1 MAHVYKE
8 FVLTAPSVWQ
18 ALGAFVKANAA
29 AFLHQGSPLRII
41 VTSSERKRS
50 NEANARY
57 WKGVLEQIATQA
69 WVNGRQYGKEI
80 WHEHY
85 ARKFGICDEM
95 RLPDGTLILRRKS
108 TTEMSSREFAE
119 YMTRVEADA
128 ASELGVRFFERED
141 VA

>member
-18 ALGAFVKANAA
+18 ALGAFVKANAG

-41 VTSSERKRS
+41 VTSSEAKR
-50 NEANARY
+50 NKEQNARY
-57 WKGVLEQIATQA
+57 WKAVLEQIATQA
-69 WVNGRQYGKEI
+69 WVDGHQFDKDV

-85 ARKFGICDEM
+85 ARKYGVHEEM

-108 TTEMSSREFAE
+108 TSDMNVREFAE